1 MCSKSRLFI
10 IAAIWNGFC
19 FGNRLLHLDEQAS
32 SALVE
37 KGKKQLESLEA
48 KTLLPQYGHCWVKS
62 LEVLH
67 DGCRSLSDAVHVDIA
82 LLFTGCFME
91 MSGQEEPPNCVSERT
106 EALKKLCMSQMSDR
120 AFAVYTEFFSQ
131 TQNMCFFL
139 QNQNWHIETERTI
152 NRLSSFSR
160 AAGEQ
165 LELVNGMQG
174 VILREQHKQFDMQ
187 IRLMRIGRNLSDSLH
202 GSQLTI
208 EQLTQHLK
216 LSTEQ
221 HSLVLEEL
229 FREFHQLHRWIVGRY
244 AFVDGLIFYIGY
256 VFLILLL
263 TSLKRTNDARGILM
277 AIVLMGMCLEY
288 SLYKQLAVRSTI
300 SLDSYRWIIRQ
311 MSLVGSIIALL
322 YYVYRFEDFSRHIL
336 TEIREQNRQ
345 ILEHIVRE
353 KVQPLDKLDFAKDLP
368 NFFDEVY
375 ECQGKRYDAQHDSN
389 LVIDQK
395 NPKINYE
402 REGIINDRNSLSR
415 FPVAS
420 AADMREPSRSTE
432 SVESRSTRYNLR
444 KK

>member
-1 MCSKSRLFI
+1 LAVDVHRSLALDQREGDGRVGELQIHAALSRL
-10 IAAIWNGFC
+10 AHLQH
-19 FGNRLLHLDEQAS
+19 GNRNAERVADGHRFHLHHVVFLGGRLVTEDALFDDE
-32 SALVE
+32 L
-37 KGKKQLESLEA
+37 SLEA

-91 MSGQEEPPNCVSERT
+91 MSGQEEPPDCVSERT

-152 NRLSSFSR
+152 NRLSSYSR

-174 VILREQHKQFDMQ
+174 AILREQHKQFDLQ

-244 AFVDGLIFYIGY
+244 TFVDGLIFYIGY

-277 AIVLMGMCLEY
+277 AIVLMEL
-288 SLYKQLAVRSTI
+288 QLQQKLPDGLLSN
-300 SLDSYRWIIRQ
+300 SLDLAAIELEQQVLAFLCLLHIDQPLAGLQQHLHDDEPGLIVCLQPGFLGRIVQFHRDSDATPNEQQPVDVDNVLNFLFVRMTENLQHLPIQTEIQPYSFRP
-311 MSLVGSIIALL
+311 ALL
-322 YYVYRFEDFSRHIL
+322 I
-336 TEIREQNRQ
+336 
-345 ILEHIVRE
+345 
-353 KVQPLDKLDFAKDLP
+353 
-368 NFFDEVY
+368 
-375 ECQGKRYDAQHDSN
+375 
-389 LVIDQK
+389 
-395 NPKINYE
+395 
-402 REGIINDRNSLSR
+402 
-415 FPVAS
+415 
-420 AADMREPSRSTE
+420 
-432 SVESRSTRYNLR
+432 
-444 KK
+444 